1 MNCDLIVV
9 RSKQEGAPRI
19 LTQHMD
25 AHVVNGGDGKHQHP
39 TQALLDAFTIRE
51 TLGHIDGLKVGIVGD
66 IAHSRRGRVRSCRCS
81 RSWVPSPS

>member
-1 MNCDLIVV
+1 M
-9 RSKQEGAPRI
+9 G
-19 LTQHMD
+19 

-66 IAHSRRGRVRSCRCS
+66 IAHSVSSARSCRCS
-81 RSWVPSPS
+81 RSWGPNPS